1 MWKKVAL
8 VVVVLGLLAG
18 AGGAAV
24 VYVFSMN
31 LPRMITVA
39 DYHPLLVTEVF
50 DRNNEKFGEF
60 FREKRMLLS
69 YDQIPEKVVQAFVS
83 AEDSTFFEHHGLNYV
98 AMLRA
103 FLTNLKSGRKA
114 QGASTI
120 TQQVARTLLLSSE
133 KTYSRKIKEIL
144 LSQKMED
151 NLSKKDILYLYLN
164 QIYLGEGAYGV
175 GAAAQVYFRKNVKDL
190 TVPEAA
196 ILAGLP
202 QAPSRYSPI
211 AHPHAAKERQRYVL
225 HRMAEGGYITA
236 EDEKKFAEE
245 PVRLY
250 VWENFKELA
259 PFYLE
264 TIRQQLIKTVGEEN
278 VLDKGLKVYAAL
290 DIKKQLHAQDDL
302 QRGLR
307 AVDKR
312 QGFRGATKNISD
324 PKEVAAFLLEG
335 RNQMMDDASPVRVLR
350 PDGVF
355 EQRGPLNLTNKDEAG
370 HDKPNIPDYLP
381 LGKIVKGIVTKVD
394 DEKGLTAVRFGE
406 SKGLIDLESMKW
418 ARKPDPNL
426 RSEDAPLKRPSDALK
441 AGDVIELK
449 VVDKNFHSERL
460 AQLTKPK
467 KKGQKP
473 ILTDSA
479 LSSLHDYALVE
490 LEQTPV
496 VEASLLSLDEKTA
509 DVLAMVGGYDFAKSQ
524 FNRVIQAARQTGSSF
539 KAIVYASAL
548 DKGYTPATPI
558 IDAPIVYEEKDE
570 GQDSDEVKVW
580 KPKNVTNK
588 FTGDILFRN
597 ALIHSMN
604 VPTVKII
611 ENIGIPWATTYAR
624 RLGIFSP
631 LNNDFTM
638 ALGSS
643 ALTLY
648 EMTRAFGEI
657 DRLGKRMVPVLVHK
671 VLDKD
676 GKTLAENLTLD
687 QRFENEMKPFRD
699 DFEQKRLEYLQ
710 AKDKAPASAT
720 DPKPK
725 TPPIFF
731 DDPDQL
737 MKPSTAYVITSLLQ
751 GVIDEP
757 GGTGGAA
764 RAIGRPAA
772 GKTGSTS
779 GYYDAWFIGFTPDI
793 VTGVWVGYDDE
804 KSLGRGEVGGK
815 AALPIWLDY
824 MKFAHENLPPRSF
837 PVPEG
842 VVFANIDNETGK
854 LVSSSSR
861 SVVRQA
867 FLEGSEPST
876 THTADS
882 DRNDDKD
889 FYKQDMAD

>member
-1 MWKKVAL
+1 MWKKL
-8 VVVVLGLLAG
+8 VIVLIVLASI
-18 AGGAAV
+18 GGAAGVAV
-24 VYVFSMN
+24 VYVFSSQ

-39 DYHPLLVTEVF
+39 DYHPLLVSEVY

-60 FREKRMLLS
+60 FREKRMLLP
-69 YDQIPEKVVQAFVS
+69 YEQIPEKVVQAFVS

-98 AMLRA
+98 AMFRA
-103 FLTNLKSGRKA
+103 FLANLKSGRKA

-151 NLSKKDILYLYLN
+151 NLSKKEILYLYLN

-175 GAAAQVYFRKNVKDL
+175 GAAAQVYFRKDVKDL
-190 TVPEAA
+190 TIPEAA

-202 QAPSRYSPI
+202 QAPSRYSPV
-211 AHPHAAKERQRYVL
+211 AHPRSAKDRQRYVL
-225 HRMAEGGYITA
+225 HRMTENGYITA
-236 EDEKKFAEE
+236 EDEKKFAEQ
-245 PVRLY
+245 PVKLY
-250 VWENFKELA
+250 VWQNFKELA
-259 PFYLE
+259 PFFLE
-264 TIRQQLIKTVGEEN
+264 TIRQQLVKAVGEETL
-278 VLDKGLKVYAAL
+278 LDKGIKIYTSI
-290 DIKKQLHAQDDL
+290 DIKKQIHAQEDV

-312 QGFRGATKNISD
+312 QGFRGATRNIQDS
-324 PKEVAAFLLEG
+324 KEVAEFLLTT
-335 RNQMMDDASPVRVLR
+335 RNQMMDDASPERILR
-350 PDGVF
+350 PDGEF
-355 EQRGPLNLTNKDEAG
+355 EKRGPLNLANKDESG
-370 HDKPNIPDYLP
+370 RERPTVPDYIP

-394 DEKGLTAVRFGE
+394 DEKGLVHVRFGE
-406 SKGLIDLESMKW
+406 NKGLIDIESMRW
-418 ARKPDPNL
+418 ARKLDPNL
-426 RSEDAPLKRPSDALK
+426 RSEDNPLKRPSDALK
-441 AGDVIELK
+441 SGDVIEIK
-449 VVDKNFHSERL
+449 VVAKQFHSDRL
-460 AQLTKPK
+460 TQKQQPK
-467 KKGQKP
+467 KKGKVA
-473 ILTDSA
+473 LADNDLSA
-479 LSSLHDYALVE
+479 YHDYALLE
-490 LEQTPV
+490 LEQTPA
-496 VEASLLSLDEKTA
+496 VEASLLSLDEKTQ
-509 DVLAMVGGYDFAKSQ
+509 DVLAMVGGYDFARSQ
-524 FNRVIQAARQTGSSF
+524 FNRVLQAARQTGSSF

-570 GQDSDEVKVW
+570 GQDDKDEPQVKVW

-597 ALIHSMN
+597 ALIRSMN
-604 VPTVKII
+604 VPTVKIT
-611 ENIGIPWATTYAR
+611 ENIGIPWAMTYAR

-643 ALTLY
+643 AVTLY
-648 EMTRAFGEI
+648 EMVRAFGNI
-657 DRLGKRMVPVLVHK
+657 GRLGHRMTPVLVHK
-671 VLDKD
+671 VVDAE
-676 GKTLAENLTLD
+676 GKTLAENLTVD
-687 QRFENEMKPFRD
+687 QRFENEIKPFND
-699 DFEQKRLEYLQ
+699 DFEQKRQEYLA
-710 AKDKAPASAT
+710 AKEKS
-720 DPKPK
+720 PKI
-725 TPPIFF
+725 PPIFF

-737 MKPSTAYVITSLLQ
+737 IKPSTAYVITSLMQ

-854 LVSSSSR
+854 LVSSGSR

-867 FLEGSEPST
+867 FLEGTEPST
-876 THTADS
+876 THTAAESKD
-882 DRNDDKD
+882 DDKD
-889 FYKQDMAD
+889 FYKQDMTD

>member
-1 MWKKVAL
+1 MWKKL
-8 VVVVLGLLAG
+8 VIVLVVLGSIAG
-18 AGGAAV
+18 AAGVAV
-24 VYVFSMN
+24 VYVFSSQ

-39 DYHPLLVTEVF
+39 DYHPLLVSEVY

-60 FREKRMLLS
+60 FREKRMLLP
-69 YDQIPEKVVQAFVS
+69 YEQIPEKVVQAFVS

-98 AMLRA
+98 AMFRA
-103 FLTNLKSGRKA
+103 FLANLKSGRKA

-151 NLSKKDILYLYLN
+151 NLSKKEILYLYLN

-175 GAAAQVYFRKNVKDL
+175 GAAAQVYFRKDVKDL
-190 TVPEAA
+190 TIPEAA

-211 AHPHAAKERQRYVL
+211 GHPRSAKDRQRYVL
-225 HRMAEGGYITA
+225 HRMTENGYITA
-236 EDEKKFAEE
+236 EDEKKFAEQ
-245 PVRLY
+245 PVKLY
-250 VWENFKELA
+250 VWQNFKELA
-259 PFYLE
+259 PFFLE
-264 TIRQQLIKTVGEEN
+264 TIRQQLVKSVGEETL
-278 VLDKGLKVYAAL
+278 LDKGIKIYTSI
-290 DIKKQLHAQDDL
+290 DIKKQIHAQEDV

-312 QGFRGATKNISD
+312 QGFRGATRNIQDS
-324 PKEVAAFLLEG
+324 KEVAEFLLST
-335 RNQMMDDASPVRVLR
+335 RNQMMDDASPERILR
-350 PDGVF
+350 PDGEF
-355 EQRGPLNLTNKDEAG
+355 EKRGPLNLANKDESG
-370 HDKPNIPDYLP
+370 NERQNLPDYIP

-394 DEKGLTAVRFGE
+394 DEKGLVHVRFGE
-406 SKGLIDLESMKW
+406 SKGLIDIDSMRW
-418 ARKPDPNL
+418 ARKVDPNL
-426 RSEDAPLKRPSDALK
+426 RSEDNPLKRPSDALK
-441 AGDVIELK
+441 SGDVIELK
-449 VVDKNFHSERL
+449 VVAKQFHSDRL
-460 AQLTKPK
+460 TQKQQPK
-467 KKGQKP
+467 KKGKVA
-473 ILTDSA
+473 LADNDLSA
-479 LSSLHDYALVE
+479 YHDYALIE
-490 LEQTPV
+490 LEQTPI
-496 VEASLLSLDEKTA
+496 VEASLLSLDEKTQ
-509 DVLAMVGGYDFAKSQ
+509 DVLAMVGGYDFSRSQ
-524 FNRVIQAARQTGSSF
+524 FNRVLQAARQTGSSF

-570 GQDSDEVKVW
+570 GQDDKDEPKSKIW

-597 ALIHSMN
+597 ALIRSMN

-611 ENIGIPWATTYAR
+611 ENVGIPWAMTYAR

-643 ALTLY
+643 AVTLY
-648 EMTRAFGEI
+648 EMVRAFGNI
-657 DRLGKRMVPVLVHK
+657 GRLGHRMTPVLVHK
-671 VLDKD
+671 VVDAE
-676 GKTLAENLTLD
+676 GKTLVENLTVD
-687 QRFENEMKPFRD
+687 QRFENEIKPFND
-699 DFEQKRLEYLQ
+699 DFEQKRQEYLA
-710 AKDKAPASAT
+710 AKEKS
-720 DPKPK
+720 PKV
-725 TPPIFF
+725 PPIFF

-737 MKPSTAYVITSLLQ
+737 IKPSTAYVITSLMQ

-842 VVFANIDNETGK
+842 VVFSNIDNETGK

-861 SVVRQA
+861 AVVRQA
-867 FLEGSEPST
+867 FLEGSEPSA
-876 THTADS
+876 THTAADS
-882 DRNDDKD
+882 KDDDKD
-889 FYKQDMAD
+889 FYKQDMTD

>member
-1 MWKKVAL
+1 MWKKLVIAL
-8 VVVVLGLLAG
+8 IVLASI
-18 AGGAAV
+18 GGAAGVAV
-24 VYVFSMN
+24 VYVFSSQ

-39 DYHPLLVTEVF
+39 DYHPLLVSEVY

-60 FREKRMLLS
+60 FREKRMLLP
-69 YDQIPEKVVQAFVS
+69 YEQIPEKVVQAFVS

-98 AMLRA
+98 AMFRA
-103 FLTNLKSGRKA
+103 FLANLKSGRKA

-151 NLSKKDILYLYLN
+151 NLSKKEILYLYLN

-175 GAAAQVYFRKNVKDL
+175 GAAAQVYFRKDVKDL
-190 TVPEAA
+190 TIPEAA

-211 AHPHAAKERQRYVL
+211 GHPRSAKDRQRYVL
-225 HRMAEGGYITA
+225 HRMTENGYITA
-236 EDEKKFAEE
+236 EDEKRFAEQ
-245 PVRLY
+245 PVKLY
-250 VWENFKELA
+250 VWQNFKELA
-259 PFYLE
+259 PFFLE
-264 TIRQQLIKTVGEEN
+264 TIRQQLVKAVGEETL
-278 VLDKGLKVYAAL
+278 LDKGIKIYTSI
-290 DIKKQLHAQDDL
+290 DIKKQVHAQEDV

-312 QGFRGATKNISD
+312 QGFRGATRNIQDS
-324 PKEVAAFLLEG
+324 KEVAEFLLST
-335 RNQMMDDASPVRVLR
+335 RNQMMDDASPERILR
-350 PDGVF
+350 PDGEF
-355 EQRGPLNLTNKDEAG
+355 EKRGPLNLASKDESG
-370 HDKPNIPDYLP
+370 HERPTVPDYIP

-394 DEKGLTAVRFGE
+394 DEKGLVHVRFGE
-406 SKGLIDLESMKW
+406 SKGLIDLDSMRW

-426 RSEDAPLKRPSDALK
+426 RSEDAPLKRPSDAVK
-441 AGDVIELK
+441 VGDVIEIK
-449 VVDKNFHSERL
+449 VVGKQFHSERL
-460 AQLTKPK
+460 TQKQQPK
-467 KKGQKP
+467 KKGKVA
-473 ILTDSA
+473 LADNDLSA
-479 LSSLHDYALVE
+479 YHEYALLE

-496 VEASLLSLDEKTA
+496 VEGSLLSLDEKSQ
-509 DVLAMVGGYDFAKSQ
+509 DVLAMVGGYDFARSQ
-524 FNRVIQAARQTGSSF
+524 FNRVLQAARQTGSSF

-570 GQDSDEVKVW
+570 GQDDKDEPQVKVW

-597 ALIHSMN
+597 ALIRSMN

-611 ENIGIPWATTYAR
+611 ENVGIPWATTYAR

-643 ALTLY
+643 AVTLY
-648 EMTRAFGEI
+648 EMVRAFGNI
-657 DRLGKRMVPVLVHK
+657 GRLGHRLTPILVHK
-671 VLDKD
+671 VVDAE
-676 GKTLAENLTLD
+676 GKTLVENLTVD
-687 QRFENEMKPFRD
+687 QRFENEIKPFNE
-699 DFEQKRLEYLQ
+699 DFEQKRQEYLA
-710 AKDKAPASAT
+710 AKEKS
-720 DPKPK
+720 PKV
-725 TPPIFF
+725 PPIFF

-737 MKPSTAYVITSLLQ
+737 IKPSTAYVITSLMQ

-842 VVFANIDNETGK
+842 VVFANIDNESGK

-861 SVVRQA
+861 AVVRQA
-867 FLEGSEPST
+867 FLEGSEPSA

-882 DRNDDKD
+882 KEDDKD
-889 FYKQDMAD
+889 FYKQDMTD

>member
-1 MWKKVAL
+1 MWKKFAL
-8 VVVVLGLLAG
+8 VAVVLAML
-18 AGGAAV
+18 GGIGVGSA
-24 VYVFSMN
+24 VYVFSSN
-31 LPRMITVA
+31 LPRMISVA
-39 DYHPLLVTEVF
+39 DYHPLLVSEVY

-60 FREKRMLLS
+60 FREKRMLLT
-69 YDQIPEKVVQAFVS
+69 YDQIPEKVVQAFVA

-133 KTYSRKIKEIL
+133 KTYTRKIKEIL
-144 LSQKMED
+144 LSQKMEE

-175 GAAAQVYFRKNVKDL
+175 GAAAQIYFRKNVKDL
-190 TVPEAA
+190 TIPEAA

-211 AHPHAAKERQRYVL
+211 GHPRAAKERQRYVL
-225 HRMAEGGYITA
+225 HRMSEGGYITA
-236 EDEKKFAEE
+236 ADEKKFAET
-245 PVRLY
+245 PVTLY
-250 VWENFKELA
+250 VWQNFKELA

-264 TIRQQLIKTVGEEN
+264 TIRQQLIKAVGEET
-278 VLDKGLKVYAAL
+278 VLDKGIKVFAAI

-312 QGFRGATKNISD
+312 QGFRGANRNIQD
-324 PKEVAAFLLEG
+324 AKEIAEFLLQS
-335 RNQMMDDASPVRVLR
+335 RNVMMDEASPVRTLR
-350 PDGVF
+350 PDGGF
-355 EQRGPLNLTNKDEAG
+355 ELRGPLNLANKDETG
-370 HDKPNIPDYLP
+370 KEKPNLPDYIP
-381 LGKIVKGIVTKVD
+381 LGKIVKGVVTKVD
-394 DEKGLTAVRFGE
+394 DEKGLTYVRFGE
-406 SKGLIDLESMKW
+406 AKGIIDIDSMKW
-418 ARKPDPNL
+418 ARKVDPNL
-426 RSEDAPLKRPSDALK
+426 RSEDNPLRKPSDAVK
-441 AGDVIELK
+441 IGDVIELK
-449 VVDKNFHSERL
+449 VADKQFRSERL
-460 AQLTKPK
+460 SKPPPPPK
-467 KKGQKP
+467 KKGQKVK
-473 ILTDSA
+473 LADND
-479 LSSLHDYALVE
+479 LSSYREYALVE
-490 LEQTPV
+490 LEQTPI
-496 VEASLLSLDEKTA
+496 VEASLLSIDEKTS
-509 DVLAMVGGYDFAKSQ
+509 DVLAMVGGYDFARSQ
-524 FNRVIQAARQTGSSF
+524 FNRVLQAARQTGSSF

-570 GQDSDEVKVW
+570 GQDDKDSEKTKVW

-597 ALIHSMN
+597 ALIRSMN
-604 VPTVKII
+604 VPTVKIT
-611 ENIGIPWATTYAR
+611 ENVGIPWATTYAR

-643 ALTLY
+643 AVTLY
-648 EMTRAFGEI
+648 EMTRAFTEI
-657 DRLGKRMVPVLVHK
+657 AKLGRRTTPVLVHK
-671 VLDKD
+671 VVDAD
-676 GKTLAENLTLD
+676 GKTLVENMTVD
-687 QRFENEMKPFRD
+687 QRFENEMKGFAE
-699 DFEQKRLEYLQ
+699 DFEKKRQEYLA
-710 AKDKAPASAT
+710 AKEKNL
-720 DPKPK
+720 KI
-725 TPPIFF
+725 PPIYFE
-731 DDPDQL
+731 DPDQL

-824 MKFAHENLPPRSF
+824 MKFAHESLPPRSF
-837 PVPEG
+837 PVPDG
-842 VVFANIDNETGK
+842 VVFANIDNDSGE
-854 LVSSSSR
+854 LVSSGSR
-861 SVVRQA
+861 AVVRQA
-867 FLEGSEPST
+867 FLDGTEPNAT
-876 THTADS
+876 NTAKKG
-882 DRNDDKD
+882 DDKD
-889 FYKQDMAD
+889 FYKQDMTD

>member
-8 VVVVLGLLAG
+8 ALVVVSVLAG
-18 AGGAAV
+18 VAGAV
-24 VYVFSMN
+24 TVYVFSSD

-69 YDQIPEKVVQAFVS
+69 YDQIPEKVVHAFVA

-133 KTYSRKIKEIL
+133 KTYSRKIKEIF

-175 GAAAQVYFRKNVKDL
+175 GAAAQVYFRKDVKDL

-211 AHPHAAKERQRYVL
+211 GHPRSAKERQRYVL
-225 HRMAEGGYITA
+225 HRMAEGGYISA
-236 EDEKKFAEE
+236 ADEKRFAEE

-250 VWENFKELA
+250 VWQNFKELA

-264 TIRQQLIKTVGEEN
+264 TIRQQLIKAVGEET
-278 VLDKGLKVYAAL
+278 VLDKGIKVFAAI

-302 QRGLR
+302 QRGLH

-312 QGFRGATKNISD
+312 QGFRGVTRNIQDS
-324 PKEVAAFLLEG
+324 KEEAEFLLQT
-335 RNQMMDDASPVRVLR
+335 RNQMMDEASPIRILR
-350 PDGVF
+350 PDGQF
-355 EQRGPLNLTNKDEAG
+355 EQRGPLNLTGKDESG
-370 HDKPNIPDYLP
+370 KEKPNVPDYIP

-394 DEKGLTAVRFGE
+394 DEKGLTYVRFGE
-406 SKGLIDLESMKW
+406 GKGIIDLDSMKW

-426 RSEDAPLKRPSDALK
+426 RSEDTPLRKPSEALK
-441 AGDVIELK
+441 SGDIIEMK
-449 VVDKNFHSERL
+449 VVDKQFHSDRL
-460 AQLTKPK
+460 AQKKTQPK
-467 KKGQKP
+467 KKGAKVA
-473 ILTDSA
+473 LADND
-479 LSSLHDYALVE
+479 LSSYKDYALAE
-490 LEQTPV
+490 LEQTPI
-496 VEASLLSLDEKTA
+496 VEASLLSLDEKTS
-509 DVLAMVGGYDFAKSQ
+509 DVLAMVGGYDFARSQ

-570 GQDSDEVKVW
+570 GQDSDEVKIW

-597 ALIHSMN
+597 ALIRSMN
-604 VPTVKII
+604 VPTVKIT

-643 ALTLY
+643 AVTLY
-648 EMTRAFGEI
+648 EMTRAFGNI
-657 DRLGKRMVPVLVHK
+657 ARLGKRMTPVLVHK
-671 VLDKD
+671 VVDAS
-676 GKTLAENLTLD
+676 GKTLVENMTID
-687 QRFENEMKPFRD
+687 QRFETEMKPYID
-699 DFEQKRLEYLQ
+699 DFDQKRQEYLA
-710 AKDKAPASAT
+710 AKEKSL
-720 DPKPK
+720 K

-757 GGTGGAA
+757 GGTGGGA

-824 MKFAHENLPPRSF
+824 MKFAHENMPPRGF
-837 PVPEG
+837 PVPDG
-842 VVFANIDNETGK
+842 VVFANIDNESGK
-854 LVSSSSR
+854 LVSSGSR
-861 SVVRQA
+861 AVVRQA
-867 FLEGSEPST
+867 FLEGSEPSVT
-876 THTADS
+876 NTAS
-882 DRNDDKD
+882 EKNDDKD

>member
-1 MWKKVAL
+1 MWKKIIAAL
-8 VVVVLGLLAG
+8 VVLALI
-18 AGGAAV
+18 GGAAGVAV
-24 VYVFSMN
+24 VYVFSSQ

-39 DYHPLLVTEVF
+39 DYHPLLVSQVY
-50 DRNNEKFGEF
+50 DRNGEKFGEF
-60 FREKRMLLS
+60 YREKRILVP
-69 YDQIPEKVVQAFVS
+69 YDQIPEKVIQAFVS

-98 AMLRA
+98 AMFRA
-103 FLTNLKSGRKA
+103 FLANLKSGRKS

-151 NLSKKDILYLYLN
+151 NLNKKEILYLYLN
-164 QIYLGEGAYGV
+164 QIYLGESAYGV
-175 GAAAQVYFRKNVKDL
+175 EAAAQVYFRKDVKDL
-190 TVPEAA
+190 TIPEAA

-225 HRMAEGGYITA
+225 HRMMENGYISA
-236 EDEKKFAEE
+236 DDEKRYDDE
-245 PVRLY
+245 PVKLY
-250 VWENFKELA
+250 VSQNYEELA
-259 PFYLE
+259 PYFLE
-264 TIRQQLIKTVGEEN
+264 AVRQQLVKVIGEETL
-278 VLDKGLKVYAAL
+278 LDKGIKIYTSL
-290 DIKKQLHAQDDL
+290 DIKKQLNAQEDV

-312 QGFRGATKNISD
+312 QGFRGAERNIQDS
-324 PKEVAAFLLEG
+324 KEVAEFLLTT
-335 RNQMMDDASPVRVLR
+335 RNQLMDEASPERILR
-350 PDGVF
+350 PDGNF
-355 EQRGPLNLTNKDEAG
+355 ETRGPLNLADKDANG
-370 HDKPNIPDYLP
+370 LPRPNLPDYVP
-381 LGKIVKGIVTKVD
+381 LGKITKGIVTKVD
-394 DEKGLTAVRFGE
+394 DEKGLVHVRFGE
-406 SKGLIDLESMKW
+406 SKGLIDIDSMRW

-426 RSEDAPLKRPSDALK
+426 RTDDNPLKKPSDALK
-441 AGDVIELK
+441 VGDVIELK
-449 VVDKNFHSERL
+449 VVDKQFHSDR
-460 AQLTKPK
+460 LTKKQTPK
-467 KKGQKP
+467 KRGK
-473 ILTDSA
+473 IALADNDLSA
-479 LSSLHDYALVE
+479 YRDYALVE
-490 LEQTPV
+490 LEQEPV
-496 VEASLLSLDEKTA
+496 VEGSLLSLDEKTA
-509 DVLAMVGGYDFAKSQ
+509 DVLAMVGGYDFARSQ
-524 FNRVIQAARQTGSSF
+524 FNRVLQAARQTGSSF
-539 KAIVYASAL
+539 KPIVYASAL

-570 GQDSDEVKVW
+570 GQDDTQEPQVKVW

-643 ALTLY
+643 AITLY

-657 DRLGKRMVPVLVHK
+657 DRLGHRMVPILVHK
-671 VLDKD
+671 VVDAQ
-676 GKTLAENLTLD
+676 GKTLAENLTVD
-687 QRFENEMKPFRD
+687 QRFENELKPFAD
-699 DFEQKRLEYLQ
+699 DFEQKRQEYLA
-710 AKDKAPASAT
+710 AKEKP
-720 DPKPK
+720 PKV
-725 TPPIFF
+725 PPIYF

-737 MKPSTAYVITSLLQ
+737 MKPATAYVITSLLQ

-772 GKTGSTS
+772 GKTGTTS

-793 VTGVWVGYDDE
+793 VTGVWVGFDSE
-804 KSLGRGEVGGK
+804 KSLGRGEVGGR

-837 PVPEG
+837 PVPDG

-854 LVSSSSR
+854 LVSAQSR

-867 FLEGSEPST
+867 FLDGTEPSA
-876 THTADS
+876 THTAESTKD
-882 DRNDDKD
+882 DDKE
-889 FYKQDMAD
+889 FYKQDMND